1 MKTSTSLLRKKT
13 RQIFVGKVPV
23 GGNAPVAVQSMTKT
37 DTRDIPSTVEQIR
50 QLEKEGCEIARVAVP
65 DQEAAA
71 KLREIKKQISIPLV
85 ADIHFDYRLALKALE
100 QEIDGLRLNPGN
112 ISPKEHIAL
121 VAKLAQER
129 KVPIRLGINA
139 GSLEKKLLQKYGGP
153 SAEALVESAL
163 NHVHF
168 LEDLGF
174 HLIKISLKASDVL
187 TTIKAYQSISELIDY
202 PLHIG
207 ITEAGPLFPGSIKSA
222 VGLGILLHQ
231 GIGDT
236 IRVSLTAEPV
246 WEVRA
251 AYYILKAL
259 GLRQRGIDLISCPL
273 CGRKE
278 ADLFPIVKEIEEHFS
293 GRPESLRVAV
303 MGCPVNGP
311 GEARE
316 ADVGLAV
323 GRGMA
328 LLFRQGKVIR
338 QVQNI
343 EMIPTLIEEVEKII
357 KERIKDAAFED
368 VDAHL

>member
-1 MKTSTSLLRKKT
+1 MKDSLPLPRRKT
-13 RQIFVGKVPV
+13 RQIYVGNVPL
-23 GGNAPVAVQSMTKT
+23 GGDAPIVVQSMTKT
-37 DTRDIPSTVEQIR
+37 DTRDVSATVQQIK
-50 QLEKEGCEIARVAVP
+50 QLEKEGCEIVRVAVP
-65 DQEAAA
+65 DQEAAE
-71 KLREIKKQISIPLV
+71 KIGEIKRQINIPLV

-100 QEIDGLRLNPGN
+100 QGADGLRLNPGN
-112 ISPKEHIAL
+112 ISQKEHVAL
-121 VAKLAQER
+121 VAKLAKE
-129 KVPIRLGINA
+129 KNVPIRLGINA

-153 SAEALVESAL
+153 AAEALVESAI

-187 TTIKAYQSISELIDY
+187 TTLKAYQSISELTDY

-207 ITEAGPLFPGSIKSA
+207 LTEAGPLFPGSIKSA
-222 VGLGILLHQ
+222 VGLGILLYQ

-293 GRPESLRVAV
+293 GRPDFLRVAV

-328 LLFRQGKVIR
+328 LLFRHGEVIR
-338 QVQNI
+338 QVKTR
-343 EMIPTLIEEVEKII
+343 EMISTLVAEVEKIL
-357 KERIKDAAFED
+357 KERKD
-368 VDAHL
+368 

>member
-1 MKTSTSLLRKKT
+1 MKISNSLPRRKT
-13 RQIFVGKVPV
+13 RQIMVGKVPV
-23 GGNAPVAVQSMTKT
+23 GGSAPIAVQSMTKT
-37 DTRDIPSTVEQIR
+37 DTRDISSMVEQIR
-50 QLEKEGCEIARVAVP
+50 QLEKEGCEIVRIAVP

-71 KLREIKKQISIPLV
+71 KIREIKKQIKIPLV
-85 ADIHFDYRLALKALE
+85 ADIHFDYRLALKALD
-100 QEIDGLRLNPGN
+100 QEVDGLRLNPGN
-112 ISPKEHIAL
+112 ISQKEHVAQ

-129 KVPIRLGINA
+129 NVPIRLGINA
-139 GSLEKKLLQKYGGP
+139 GSLEKRLLQKYRGP

-187 TTIKAYQSISELIDY
+187 TTIKAYQRISKLTDY

-236 IRVSLTAEPV
+236 IRVSLTADPI

-278 ADLFPIVKEIEEHFS
+278 ADLWPIVKEIEDYFS
-293 GRPESLRVAV
+293 GRAEFLRVAV

-328 LLFRQGKVIR
+328 LLFRHGEVIR
-338 QVQNI
+338 QIKNT
-343 EMIPTLIEEVEKII
+343 EMISALIAEVEKIL
-357 KERIKDAAFED
+357 KEGKD
-368 VDAHL
+368 

>member
-1 MKTSTSLLRKKT
+1 MKDAYPLPRRKT
-13 RQIFVGKVPV
+13 RQIYVGKVPL
-23 GGNAPVAVQSMTKT
+23 GGNAPIVVQSMTKT
-37 DTRDIPSTVEQIR
+37 DTRDISSTVEQIN
-50 QLEKEGCEIARVAVP
+50 QLEKEGCEIVRVAIP
-65 DQEAAA
+65 DQEAAE
-71 KLREIKKQISIPLV
+71 KLGEIKRQINIPLV

-100 QEIDGLRLNPGN
+100 QGADGLRLNPGN
-112 ISPKEHIAL
+112 ISQKEHVAL
-121 VAKLAQER
+121 VAKLAKE
-129 KVPIRLGINA
+129 KNVPIRLGINA
-139 GSLEKKLLQKYGGP
+139 GSLEKRLHQKYGGP
-153 SAEALVESAL
+153 TAEALVESAL

-174 HLIKISLKASDVL
+174 DLIKISLKASDVW
-187 TTIKAYQSISELIDY
+187 TTLKAYQSISELTDY

-207 ITEAGPLFPGSIKSA
+207 ITEAGPLFSGSIKSA
-222 VGLGILLHQ
+222 VGLGILLYQ

-236 IRVSLTAEPV
+236 IRVSLTAEPI

-251 AYYILKAL
+251 AYHILKAL

-293 GRPESLRVAV
+293 GLPDFLRVAV

-328 LLFRQGKVIR
+328 LLFRYGEVIR
-338 QVQNI
+338 QVKSG
-343 EMIPTLIEEVEKII
+343 EMVSALIAEVEKIL
-357 KERIKDAAFED
+357 KERKD
-368 VDAHL
+368 

>member
-1 MKTSTSLLRKKT
+1 LKDSLPLPRRKT
-13 RQIFVGKVPV
+13 RQIYVGNVPL
-23 GGNAPVAVQSMTKT
+23 GGDAPIVVQSMTKT
-37 DTRDIPSTVEQIR
+37 DTRDVSATVEQIK
-50 QLEKEGCEIARVAVP
+50 QLEKEGCEIVRVAVP
-65 DQEAAA
+65 DQEAAE
-71 KLREIKKQISIPLV
+71 KIGEIKRQINIPLV

-100 QEIDGLRLNPGN
+100 QGADGLRLNPGN
-112 ISPKEHIAL
+112 ISQKEHVAL
-121 VAKLAQER
+121 VAKLAKE
-129 KVPIRLGINA
+129 KNVPIRLGINA

-153 SAEALVESAL
+153 AAEALVESAI

-187 TTIKAYQSISELIDY
+187 TTLKAYQSISELTDY

-207 ITEAGPLFPGSIKSA
+207 LTEAGPLFPGSIKSA
-222 VGLGILLHQ
+222 VGLGILLYQ

-293 GRPESLRVAV
+293 GRPDFLRVAV

-328 LLFRQGKVIR
+328 LLFRHGEVIR
-338 QVQNI
+338 QVKTR
-343 EMIPTLIEEVEKII
+343 EMISTLVAEVEKIL
-357 KERIKDAAFED
+357 KERKD
-368 VDAHL
+368 

>member
-1 MKTSTSLLRKKT
+1 MKIPDSIPRRKT
-13 RQIFVGKVPV
+13 RQIYVGNVPV
-23 GGNAPVAVQSMTKT
+23 GGNAPIVVQSMTKT
-37 DTRDIPSTVEQIR
+37 DTRDVNSTVEQIKE
-50 QLEKEGCEIARVAVP
+50 LEREGCEIVRVAVP

-71 KLREIKKQISIPLV
+71 QIREIRKQINIPLI

-100 QEIDGLRLNPGN
+100 AGADGLRLNPGN
-112 ISPKEHIAL
+112 ISQRDHVAQ
-121 VAKLAQER
+121 VAKLAKE
-129 KVPIRLGINA
+129 KNVPLRLGINA
-139 GSLEKKLLQKYGGP
+139 GSLEKKILQKYGTP
-153 SAEALVESAL
+153 SADALVESAL
-163 NHVHF
+163 NHTHF

-187 TTIKAYQSISELIDY
+187 TTIRAYQKISALTEY

-207 ITEAGPLFPGSIKSA
+207 LTEAGPLFPGSIKSA
-222 VGLGILLHQ
+222 VGLGILLYE

-251 AYYILKAL
+251 AYNILRAL

-278 ADLFPIVKEIEEHFS
+278 ADLLPIVQEIEEHFA
-293 GRPESLRVAV
+293 GCPDSLRVAV

-328 LLFRQGKVIR
+328 LLFRQGEVIR
-338 QVQNI
+338 QVKSH
-343 EMIPTLIEEVEKII
+343 EMISTLLEEVEKIL
-357 KERIKDAAFED
+357 KEGKDC
-368 VDAHL
+368 LCGCRRC

>member
-1 MKTSTSLLRKKT
+1 MKDSHPLPRRKT
-13 RQIFVGKVPV
+13 RQIYVGNVPL
-23 GGNAPVAVQSMTKT
+23 GGDAPIVVQSMTKT
-37 DTRDIPSTVEQIR
+37 DTRDISATVEQIK
-50 QLEKEGCEIARVAVP
+50 QLEKEGCEIVRVAVP
-65 DQEAAA
+65 DQEAAE
-71 KLREIKKQISIPLV
+71 KLSEIKRQINIPLV

-100 QEIDGLRLNPGN
+100 QGADGLRLNPGN
-112 ISPKEHIAL
+112 ISQKEHVAL
-121 VAKLAQER
+121 VAKLAKE
-129 KVPIRLGINA
+129 KNVPIRLGINA

-153 SAEALVESAL
+153 SAEALVESAI

-187 TTIKAYQSISELIDY
+187 TTLKAYQGISELTDY

-207 ITEAGPLFPGSIKSA
+207 LTEAGPLFPGSIKSA
-222 VGLGILLHQ
+222 VSLGILLYQ

-278 ADLFPIVKEIEEHFS
+278 ADLFPIVKEIEEYFS
-293 GRPESLRVAV
+293 GRPDFLRIAV

-328 LLFRQGKVIR
+328 LLFRHGEVIR
-338 QVQNI
+338 QVKTR
-343 EMIPTLIEEVEKII
+343 EMISTLIAEVDKIL
-357 KERIKDAAFED
+357 KERKD
-368 VDAHL
+368 

>member
-1 MKTSTSLLRKKT
+1 LKDSLPLPRRKT
-13 RQIFVGKVPV
+13 RQIYVGNVPL
-23 GGNAPVAVQSMTKT
+23 GGDAPIVVQSMTKT
-37 DTRDIPSTVEQIR
+37 DTRDVSATVQQIK
-50 QLEKEGCEIARVAVP
+50 QLEKEGCEIVRVAVP
-65 DQEAAA
+65 DQEAAE
-71 KLREIKKQISIPLV
+71 KIGEIKRQINIPLV

-100 QEIDGLRLNPGN
+100 QGADGLRLNPGN
-112 ISPKEHIAL
+112 ISQKEHVAL
-121 VAKLAQER
+121 VAKLAKE
-129 KVPIRLGINA
+129 KNVPIRLGINA

-153 SAEALVESAL
+153 AAEALVESAI

-187 TTIKAYQSISELIDY
+187 TTLKAYQSISELTDY

-207 ITEAGPLFPGSIKSA
+207 LTEAGPLFPGSIKSA
-222 VGLGILLHQ
+222 VGLGILLYQ

-293 GRPESLRVAV
+293 GRPDFLRVAV

-328 LLFRQGKVIR
+328 LLFRHGEVIR
-338 QVQNI
+338 QVKTR
-343 EMIPTLIEEVEKII
+343 EMISTLVAEVEKIL
-357 KERIKDAAFED
+357 KERKD
-368 VDAHL
+368 